1 MAAAALGPSVI
12 GAVRSTA
19 AAEPTE
25 TDSLI
30 RSITPTI
37 AEEGRNRA
45 ENWAW
50 FHPRACMVP
59 RSDGPHVALM
69 TVQSIGGSDYFGPVH
84 WSTSDDNGKTWSEFM
99 PIPGLDRHPAGLDR
113 HPAGLDRHPA
123 GLDRHPTGEG
133 NMLMGVCDVSPDYHA
148 ASNTTLAM
156 GHNVY
161 YQGGH
166 LARPQGPRWPVY
178 TVWNADG
185 TWAKP
190 KKLEWNDPRGSQIYT
205 SGCGQRIMRPDGDVL
220 IPLSFGNADWKQ
232 RRVTTALCKFDGH
245 TLSIK
250 QIGNEL
256 TIDAGRGLLEP
267 SLVEFGGRY
276 YMTIRAEDDRGYVS
290 VSGNGLEWAP
300 KKAWVWDDGRPL
312 TMSTTQQHWL
322 AHHERLFLVYT
333 RKAKENVNVM
343 RWRAP
348 LYMAEVDTESLRL
361 VRSTER
367 IVLPIRG
374 DGVNDAKNV
383 ARIGNFHV
391 TDASPHESW
400 VTAGECLPANGWRGD
415 ILLSRIRWQ
424 RSNRRVASN
433 E

>member
-1 MAAAALGPSVI
+1 MPLANRPTNGTRRRFLKSMAAAAVGPSLVGYLPNATA
-12 GAVRSTA
+12 GAPS
-19 AAEPTE
+19 E

-50 FHPRACMVP
+50 FHPRACLVP
-59 RSDGPHVALM
+59 RSGGPPVALM
-69 TVQSIGGSDYFGPVH
+69 TIQSIGGSDYFGPVH
-84 WSTSDDNGKTWSEFM
+84 WSTSADNGETWSEFM
-99 PIPGLDRHPAGLDR
+99 PIPGLDRHP
-113 HPAGLDRHPA
+113 
-123 GLDRHPTGEG
+123 TGEG
-133 NMLMGVCDVSPDYHA
+133 DMLMGVCDVSPDYHP

-178 TVWNADG
+178 TVWNAGG
-185 TWAKP
+185 TWAEP

-205 SGCGQRIMRPDGDVL
+205 SGCGQRIMLAGGDVL
-220 IPLSFGNADWKQ
+220 IPLSFGASGWKQ
-232 RRVTTALCKFDGH
+232 RRAASAWCKFDGR

-256 TIDAGRGLLEP
+256 AIEAGRGLLEP
-267 SLVEFGGRY
+267 SLVEFNGRY

-290 VSGNGLEWAP
+290 VSDDGLQWVP
-300 KKAWVWDDGRPL
+300 KKAWAWDDGRPL

-322 AHHERLFLVYT
+322 AHHEQLFLVYT
-333 RKAKENVNVM
+333 RQAKENANVM

-348 LYMAEVDTESLRL
+348 LYMAQVDTESLRL
-361 VRSTER
+361 VHSTER
-367 IVLPIRG
+367 IVLPISG

-391 TDASPHESW
+391 TDASPNESW
-400 VTAGECLPANGWRGD
+400 VTAGECLPANDWRGD
-415 ILLSRIRWQ
+415 VLLSRIRWQ
-424 RSNRRVASN
+424 RPNRRVLPG